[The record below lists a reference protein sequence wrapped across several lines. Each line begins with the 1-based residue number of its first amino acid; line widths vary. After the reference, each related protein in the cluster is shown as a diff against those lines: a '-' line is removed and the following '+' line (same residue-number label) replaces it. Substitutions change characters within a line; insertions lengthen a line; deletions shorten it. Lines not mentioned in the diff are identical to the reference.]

1 MRRSSQSQTTWDARL
16 LKRSDPEQVIIK
28 PATILR
34 WRDTDLALTD
44 APINEPVL
52 NAARKVVI
60 KLAQTKIELPKN
72 GARTR
77 EATSCRPMLSIPRQK
92 TNKNNNADIGSGYVQ
107 VDGWMTI

>member
-1 MRRSSQSQTTWDARL
+1 
-16 LKRSDPEQVIIK
+16 LKRSDPAQAIIK

-34 WRDTDLALTD
+34 WLDTDFALTA
-44 APINEPVL
+44 APINDPLL

-60 KLAQTKIELPKN
+60 RLAQTKIELPKK

-77 EATSCRPMLSIPRQK
+77 EATSCRPMLSIPRQN

-107 VDGWMTI
+107 VDRWLTI